1 MKRPELLAPAGSM
14 DALIAAVNNGADAVY
29 LGSTRF
35 GARAYAGNF
44 DEQQLRQAVH
54 YCHQHEVKVYVTVNT
69 LIFEN
74 ELDDAKALIDFLYH
88 TDVDA
93 LSYRISAWF
102 PGSAGLIRILSCM
115 LRRRCTSIT
124 GRVCAGSDSWG

>member
-14 DALIAAVNNGADAVY
+14 EALLAAVNNGADAVY

-44 DEQQLRQAVH
+44 DAQQLQQAVR

-69 LIFEN
+69 LIMEN
-74 ELDDAKALIDFLYH
+74 ELDEAKALIDFLYH
-88 TDVDA
+88 SDVDA
-93 LSYRISAWF
+93 LISDWF
-102 PGSAGLIRILSCM
+102 PGFAVLIRILSCM
-115 LRRRCTSIT
+115 PQLRCIFIT
-124 GRVCAGSDSWG
+124 ARVCVGLRN